1 MEAMVA
7 MVAMAI
13 MVMATIIMAAEA
25 MAIMVEGT
33 VMEVM
38 VGGATIIGTVNN
50 QTGGLNL
57 LKTMEKKVW
66 FTQALTTGMESQ
78 DSRTMMT
85 LLLNMLERVMQRLLR
100 KGKQR

>member
-1 MEAMVA
+1 